1 MAYLKKIF
9 LIGGG
14 GHSNSIYDLIESTK
28 KYKIIGFVDLKNDN
42 QFLSSKCQYL
52 GSDEVIE
59 ELIKD
64 YQNTVICIG
73 QIKNSI
79 KRIKIFNKLIKL
91 KANLPV
97 IISPF
102 GYVSNSA
109 KIDVGTVIMH
119 GAVINSNS
127 MFLISDKGD
136 LVKLEISTGNL
147 IWLKNLKT
155 ELNKPYFLGPI
166 LAGNRIWVVA
176 SDKTM
181 RGYNVMTGV
190 EEVLIKL
197 AGQPSAPPVYSS
209 NTIYI
214 VTSTG
219 ELIAV
224 Q

>member
-59 ELIKD
+59 DLIKD

-127 MFLISDKGD
+127 SIGKNCIINSQSLIEHD
-136 LVKLEISTGNL
+136 VKIGNHNHISTGAKINGGVEIGNQVFIGSGSIIKQGIKIGSKNL
-147 IWLKNLKT
+147 IPAGSVVMKDLP
-155 ELNKPYFLGPI
+155 NK
-166 LAGNRIWVVA
+166 
-176 SDKTM
+176 
-181 RGYNVMTGV
+181 
-190 EEVLIKL
+190 
-197 AGQPSAPPVYSS
+197 
-209 NTIYI
+209 
-214 VTSTG
+214 
-219 ELIAV
+219 
-224 Q
+224 